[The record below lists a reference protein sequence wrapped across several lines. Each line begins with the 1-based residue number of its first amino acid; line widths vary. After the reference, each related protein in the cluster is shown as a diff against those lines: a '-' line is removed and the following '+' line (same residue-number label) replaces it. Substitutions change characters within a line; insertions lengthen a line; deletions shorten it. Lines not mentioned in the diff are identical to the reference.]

1 MWAIIKKE
9 FKSYF
14 LSPIG
19 YIYIG
24 VFLLM
29 CSVIFYTNIFYSIL
43 LGGYVEF
50 ANFFNSTET
59 ILTFIVPLITMRMF
73 SEERKNGTEQLLLTS
88 PRSVTSIVLG
98 KFIAAAL
105 VVVVSV
111 LLTLIYFGIL
121 CYFGEPQFGKALVAI
136 LGFALLAIAYVSF
149 GMFASSLTENQ
160 VISAVI
166 TIAVFILLWF
176 LPSFSTIF
184 TNFSLMEA
192 FYESFYLGTIS
203 IKNLVLL
210 VSFSALFVVLTII
223 VLQRRKSVK

>member
-24 VFLLM
+24 VFLLT
-29 CSVIFYTNIFYSIL
+29 CSIFFYLDIFVNL
-43 LGGYVEF
+43 
-50 ANFFNSTET
+50 STDFPYMFGSAVT

-88 PRSVTSIVLG
+88 PRSITQVVLG

-105 VVVVSV
+105 VVLVSV

-121 CYFGEPQFGKALVAI
+121 SYFGEPQLGKSLIAI
-136 LGFALLAIAYVSF
+136 LGFALLSIAYVSF

-160 VISAVI
+160 VVSAVI
-166 TIAVFILLWF
+166 TIAVFVLLWF
-176 LPSFSTIF
+176 LPSFSSIF
-184 TNFSLMEA
+184 IDFSLMEA
-192 FYESFYLGTIS
+192 FFESFYLGTIS

-210 VSFSALFVVLTII
+210 VSFTAIFVVFTIM

>member
-1 MWAIIKKE
+1 MWAIVKKE

-24 VFLLM
+24 VFLLT
-29 CSVIFYTNIFYSIL
+29 CSIFFYLDIFVNL
-43 LGGYVEF
+43 
-50 ANFFNSTET
+50 STDFPYMFGSAVT

-88 PRSVTSIVLG
+88 PRSITQIVLG
-98 KFIAAAL
+98 KFVAATL
-105 VVVVSV
+105 VVLVSV

-121 CYFGEPQFGKALVAI
+121 SYFGEPQLGKSLIAI
-136 LGFALLAIAYVSF
+136 LGFALLSIAYVSF

-160 VISAVI
+160 VVSAVI
-166 TIAVFILLWF
+166 TIAVFVLLWF
-176 LPSFSTIF
+176 LPRFSSIF
-184 TNFSLMEA
+184 IDFSLMEA
-192 FYESFYLGTIS
+192 FFESFYLGTIS

-210 VSFSALFVVLTII
+210 VSFTALFVVFTIM

>member
-1 MWAIIKKE
+1 MGAIIKKE

-24 VFLLM
+24 IFLLM
-29 CSVIFYTNIFYSIL
+29 CSIFFYLDIFTYASTD
-43 LGGYVEF
+43 F
-50 ANFFNSTET
+50 AYMFGSTST

-73 SEERKNGTEQLLLTS
+73 AEERKNGTEQLLLTS
-88 PRSVTSIVLG
+88 PRSITSIVLG

-105 VVVVSV
+105 VVLISV

-121 CYFGEPQFGKALVAI
+121 CYFGQPQLGKSLVAI
-136 LGFALLAIAYVSF
+136 LGFALLSIAYVSF

-160 VISAVI
+160 IIAAVISI
-166 TIAVFILLWF
+166 GFFMLLWF
-176 LPSFSTIF
+176 LPGFSSIYTD
-184 TNFSLMEA
+184 FSLMDA
-192 FYESFYLGTIS
+192 FYMSFINGTIS
-203 IKNLVLL
+203 IQNLVLL
-210 VSFSALFVVLTII
+210 LTFSALFIVLTII

>member
-1 MWAIIKKE
+1 MWAIVKKE

-24 VFLLM
+24 VFLLT
-29 CSVIFYTNIFYSIL
+29 CSIFFYLDIFVKL
-43 LGGYVEF
+43 
-50 ANFFNSTET
+50 STDFPYMFRSAVT

-88 PRSVTSIVLG
+88 PRSITQVVLG

-105 VVVVSV
+105 VVLVSV

-121 CYFGEPQFGKALVAI
+121 SYFGEPQLSKSLIAI
-136 LGFALLAIAYVSF
+136 LGFALLSIAYVSF

-160 VISAVI
+160 VVSAVI
-166 TIAVFILLWF
+166 TIAVFVLLWF
-176 LPSFSTIF
+176 LPREQYQLKI
-184 TNFSLMEA
+184 
-192 FYESFYLGTIS
+192 
-203 IKNLVLL
+203 
-210 VSFSALFVVLTII
+210 
-223 VLQRRKSVK
+223 

>member
-29 CSVIFYTNIFYSIL
+29 CSIFFYL
-43 LGGYVEF
+43 DVFTYM
-50 ANFFNSTET
+50 STDFPYMFGSAST

-88 PRSVTSIVLG
+88 PRSVTQVVLG
-98 KFIAAAL
+98 KFIAATL
-105 VVVVSV
+105 VVLVSV

-121 CYFGEPQFGKALVAI
+121 CYFGQPQLGKSLVAI

-160 VISAVI
+160 VVSAVI

-176 LPSFSTIF
+176 LPSFSSTIAD
-184 TNFSLMEA
+184 FSLMEA

-210 VSFSALFVVLTII
+210 VSFSALFVVFTIM

>member
-1 MWAIIKKE
+1 MWAIVKKE

-24 VFLLM
+24 VFLLT
-29 CSVIFYTNIFYSIL
+29 CSIFFYLDIFVNL
-43 LGGYVEF
+43 
-50 ANFFNSTET
+50 STDFPYMFRSAVT

-88 PRSVTSIVLG
+88 PRSITQVVLG

-105 VVVVSV
+105 VVLVSV

-121 CYFGEPQFGKALVAI
+121 SYFGEPQLGKSLIAI
-136 LGFALLAIAYVSF
+136 LGFALLSIAYVSF
-149 GMFASSLTENQ
+149 GIFASSLTENQ
-160 VISAVI
+160 VVSAVI
-166 TIAVFILLWF
+166 TIAVFVLLWF
-176 LPSFSTIF
+176 LPSFSSIF
-184 TNFSLMEA
+184 IDFSLMEA
-192 FYESFYLGTIS
+192 FFESFYLGTIS

-210 VSFSALFVVLTII
+210 LSFTALFVVFTIM

>member
-24 VFLLM
+24 IFLLM
-29 CSVIFYTNIFYSIL
+29 CSIFFYLDIFTYMSTD
-43 LGGYVEF
+43 F
-50 ANFFNSTET
+50 AYMFGSVSTV
-59 ILTFIVPLITMRMF
+59 LTFIVPLITMRMF

-88 PRSVTSIVLG
+88 PRRITSIVLG

-105 VVVVSV
+105 VVLISV
-111 LLTLIYFGIL
+111 LATLIYFGIL
-121 CYFGEPQFGKALVAI
+121 CYFGNPQIGKALIAI
-136 LGFALLAIAYVSF
+136 LGFALLALAYVSF

-160 VISAVI
+160 IIAAVIS
-166 TIAVFILLWF
+166 IAFFMLSWF
-176 LPSFSTIF
+176 LPGFSSIF
-184 TNFSLMEA
+184 TNFSLMDA
-192 FYESFYLGTIS
+192 FYMSFINGTIS
-203 IKNLVLL
+203 IQNLVLL
-210 VSFSALFVVLTII
+210 VSFTILFIIFTIM

>member
-24 VFLLM
+24 VFLLT
-29 CSVIFYTNIFYSIL
+29 CSIFFYL
-43 LGGYVEF
+43 DVF
-50 ANFFNSTET
+50 AYLSTDFPYMFGSAAT

-88 PRSVTSIVLG
+88 SRSITQIVLG

-105 VVVVSV
+105 VVLVSV

-121 CYFGEPQFGKALVAI
+121 CYFGEPQLGKSLVAI

-160 VISAVI
+160 VVSAVI

-176 LPSFSTIF
+176 LPSFSSAF
-184 TNFSLMEA
+184 VDFSLMEA

-210 VSFSALFVVLTII
+210 VSFSALFVVFTIM

>member
-29 CSVIFYTNIFYSIL
+29 CSVFFYLDVFTYM
-43 LGGYVEF
+43 
-50 ANFFNSTET
+50 STDFPYMFGSAST

-88 PRSVTSIVLG
+88 PRSITQIVLG

-105 VVVVSV
+105 VVLVSV
-111 LLTLIYFGIL
+111 LLTLIYFCIL
-121 CYFGEPQFGKALVAI
+121 CYFGEPQLGKSLVAI

-176 LPSFSTIF
+176 LPSFSSVF
-184 TNFSLMEA
+184 TDFSLMEA

-210 VSFSALFVVLTII
+210 VSFSALFVVFTIM

>member
-1 MWAIIKKE
+1 MGAIIKKE

-24 VFLLM
+24 VFLLT
-29 CSVIFYTNIFYSIL
+29 CSIFFYL
-43 LGGYVEF
+43 DVF
-50 ANFFNSTET
+50 AYLSTDFPYMFGSAAT

-88 PRSVTSIVLG
+88 PRSITQIVLG

-105 VVVVSV
+105 VVLVSV

-121 CYFGEPQFGKALVAI
+121 CYFGEPQLGKSLVAI

-160 VISAVI
+160 VVSAVI

-176 LPSFSTIF
+176 LPSFSSALVD
-184 TNFSLMEA
+184 FSLMEA

-210 VSFSALFVVLTII
+210 VSFSALFVVFTIM

>member
-9 FKSYF
+9 FRSYF

-29 CSVIFYTNIFYSIL
+29 CSIFFYL
-43 LGGYVEF
+43 DVFTYM
-50 ANFFNSTET
+50 STDFPYMFGSAST

-88 PRSVTSIVLG
+88 PRSITQVVLG

-105 VVVVSV
+105 VVLVSV

-121 CYFGEPQFGKALVAI
+121 CYFGEPQLGKSLVAI

-176 LPSFSTIF
+176 LPNFSSTF
-184 TNFSLMEA
+184 SDFSLMEA

-210 VSFSALFVVLTII
+210 VSFSALFVVFTIM

>member
-1 MWAIIKKE
+1 MWAIVKKE

-24 VFLLM
+24 VFLLT
-29 CSVIFYTNIFYSIL
+29 CSIFFYLDIFVNL
-43 LGGYVEF
+43 
-50 ANFFNSTET
+50 STDFPYMFGSAVT

-88 PRSVTSIVLG
+88 PRSITQVVLG

-105 VVVVSV
+105 VVLVSV

-121 CYFGEPQFGKALVAI
+121 SYFGEPQLGKSLIAI
-136 LGFALLAIAYVSF
+136 LGFALLSIAYVSF

-160 VISAVI
+160 VVSAVI
-166 TIAVFILLWF
+166 TIAVFVLLWF
-176 LPSFSTIF
+176 LPSFSSIF
-184 TNFSLMEA
+184 IDFSLMEA
-192 FYESFYLGTIS
+192 FFESFYLGTIS

-210 VSFSALFVVLTII
+210 VSFTAIFVVFTIM

>member
-1 MWAIIKKE
+1 MWAIVKKE

-24 VFLLM
+24 VFLLT
-29 CSVIFYTNIFYSIL
+29 CSIFFYLDIFVNL
-43 LGGYVEF
+43 
-50 ANFFNSTET
+50 STDFPYMFGSAVT

-88 PRSVTSIVLG
+88 PRSITQVVLG

-105 VVVVSV
+105 VVLVSV

-121 CYFGEPQFGKALVAI
+121 SYFGEPQLSKSLIAI
-136 LGFALLAIAYVSF
+136 LGFALLSIAYVSF

-160 VISAVI
+160 VVSAVI
-166 TIAVFILLWF
+166 TIAVFVLLWF
-176 LPSFSTIF
+176 LPSFSSIF
-184 TNFSLMEA
+184 IDFSLMEA
-192 FYESFYLGTIS
+192 FFESFYLGTIS

-210 VSFSALFVVLTII
+210 VSFTALFVVFTIM

>member
-29 CSVIFYTNIFYSIL
+29 CSIFFYL
-43 LGGYVEF
+43 DVFTYM
-50 ANFFNSTET
+50 STDFPYMFGSAST

-88 PRSVTSIVLG
+88 PRSITQVVLG

-105 VVVVSV
+105 VVLVSV

-121 CYFGEPQFGKALVAI
+121 CYFGQPQLGKSLVAI

-176 LPSFSTIF
+176 LPNFSSTF
-184 TNFSLMEA
+184 SDFSLMEA

-210 VSFSALFVVLTII
+210 VSFSALFVVFTIM
-223 VLQRRKSVK
+223 VLQRRKSIK

>member
-1 MWAIIKKE
+1 MWAIVKKE

-24 VFLLM
+24 VFLLT
-29 CSVIFYTNIFYSIL
+29 CSIFFYLDIF
-43 LGGYVEF
+43 V
-50 ANFFNSTET
+50 NWSTDFPYMFGSAVT

-88 PRSVTSIVLG
+88 PRSITQIVLG
-98 KFIAAAL
+98 KFVAATL
-105 VVVVSV
+105 VVLVSV

-121 CYFGEPQFGKALVAI
+121 SYFGEPQLGKSLIAI
-136 LGFALLAIAYVSF
+136 LGFALLSIAYVSF

-160 VISAVI
+160 VVSAVI
-166 TIAVFILLWF
+166 TIAVFVLLWF
-176 LPSFSTIF
+176 LPSFSSIF
-184 TNFSLMEA
+184 IDFSLMEA
-192 FYESFYLGTIS
+192 FFESFYLGTIS

-210 VSFSALFVVLTII
+210 V
-223 VLQRRKSVK
+223 

>member
-1 MWAIIKKE
+1 MWAIVKKE

-24 VFLLM
+24 VFLLT
-29 CSVIFYTNIFYSIL
+29 CSIFFYLDIFVNL
-43 LGGYVEF
+43 
-50 ANFFNSTET
+50 STDFPYMFGSAVT

-88 PRSVTSIVLG
+88 PRSITQIVLG
-98 KFIAAAL
+98 KFVAATL
-105 VVVVSV
+105 VVLVSV

-121 CYFGEPQFGKALVAI
+121 SYFGEPQLSKSLIAI
-136 LGFALLAIAYVSF
+136 LGFALLSIAYVSF

-160 VISAVI
+160 VVSAVI
-166 TIAVFILLWF
+166 TIAVFVLLWF
-176 LPSFSTIF
+176 LPSFSSIF
-184 TNFSLMEA
+184 IDFSLMEA
-192 FYESFYLGTIS
+192 FFESFYLGTIS

-210 VSFSALFVVLTII
+210 VSFTVLFVVFTIM

>member
-29 CSVIFYTNIFYSIL
+29 CSIFFYL
-43 LGGYVEF
+43 DVFTYM
-50 ANFFNSTET
+50 STDFPYMFGSAST

-88 PRSVTSIVLG
+88 PRSITQVVLG

-105 VVVVSV
+105 VVLVSV

-121 CYFGEPQFGKALVAI
+121 CYFGEPQLGKSLVAI

-176 LPSFSTIF
+176 LPNFSSTF
-184 TNFSLMEA
+184 SDFSLMEA

-210 VSFSALFVVLTII
+210 VSFSALFVVFTIM
-223 VLQRRKSVK
+223 VLQRRKSIK

>member
-1 MWAIIKKE
+1 MWAIVKKE

-24 VFLLM
+24 VFLLT
-29 CSVIFYTNIFYSIL
+29 CSIFFYLDIFVNL
-43 LGGYVEF
+43 
-50 ANFFNSTET
+50 STDFPYMFGSAVT

-88 PRSVTSIVLG
+88 PRSITQVVLG

-105 VVVVSV
+105 VVLVSV

-121 CYFGEPQFGKALVAI
+121 SYFGEPQLGKSLIAI
-136 LGFALLAIAYVSF
+136 FGFALLAIAYVSF

-160 VISAVI
+160 VVSAVI
-166 TIAVFILLWF
+166 TIAVFVLLWF
-176 LPSFSTIF
+176 LPSFSSTFID
-184 TNFSLMEA
+184 FSLMEA
-192 FYESFYLGTIS
+192 FFESFYLGTIS

-210 VSFSALFVVLTII
+210 VSFTAIFVVFTIM

>member
-14 LSPIG
+14 LSLIG

-29 CSVIFYTNIFYSIL
+29 CSIFFYL
-43 LGGYVEF
+43 DVF
-50 ANFFNSTET
+50 AYSSTDFPYMFGSAST

-88 PRSVTSIVLG
+88 PRSITQIVLG

-105 VVVVSV
+105 VVLVSV
-111 LLTLIYFGIL
+111 LLTLIYFCIL
-121 CYFGEPQFGKALVAI
+121 CYFGEPQLGKSLVAI

-176 LPSFSTIF
+176 LPSFSSTF
-184 TNFSLMEA
+184 ADFSLMEA

-210 VSFSALFVVLTII
+210 VSFSALFVVFTIM

>member
-29 CSVIFYTNIFYSIL
+29 CSVFFYSDVFWYGITDFPRMFES
-43 LGGYVEF
+43 V
-50 ANFFNSTET
+50 ATV
-59 ILTFIVPLITMRMF
+59 LTFIVPILTMRMF

-88 PRSVTSIVLG
+88 PRSITSIVLG

-105 VVVVSV
+105 VVVISV
-111 LLTLIYFGIL
+111 LITLMYYAIL
-121 CYFGEPQFGKALVAI
+121 CYFGEPQLGKSLVAI
-136 LGFALLAIAYVSF
+136 LGVALLSVAYVSF

-160 VISAVI
+160 IISAVI
-166 TIAVFILLWF
+166 SLAVFILLWL
-176 LPSFSTIF
+176 LPGFSSIF
-184 TNFSLMEA
+184 IDFSLMYA
-192 FYESFYLGTIS
+192 FYDSFYIGTIA
-203 IKNLVLL
+203 IENLVLL
-210 VSFSALFVVLTII
+210 VSFTALFIILTIM

>member
-29 CSVIFYTNIFYSIL
+29 CSIFFYL
-43 LGGYVEF
+43 DVF
-50 ANFFNSTET
+50 AFLSTDFPYMFGSAST

-88 PRSVTSIVLG
+88 PRSITQVVLG
-98 KFIAAAL
+98 KFIAATL
-105 VVVVSV
+105 VVLVSV

-121 CYFGEPQFGKALVAI
+121 CYFGEPQLGKSLVAI

-176 LPSFSTIF
+176 LPSFSSTF
-184 TNFSLMEA
+184 ADFSLMEA

-203 IKNLVLL
+203 IKNLILL
-210 VSFSALFVVLTII
+210 VSFSALFVVFTIM

>member
-24 VFLLM
+24 VFLLT
-29 CSVIFYTNIFYSIL
+29 SSIFFYLDVFYYLSTDFP
-43 LGGYVEF
+43 YMF
-50 ANFFNSTET
+50 ASTST

-98 KFIAAAL
+98 KFFAAAL
-105 VVVVSV
+105 VVLVSV
-111 LLTLIYFGIL
+111 FLTLIYYGIL
-121 CYFGEPQFGKALVAI
+121 CYFGEPQLGKSLIVI

-160 VISAVI
+160 VVAAVI
-166 TIAVFILLWF
+166 TMGVFLLLWF
-176 LPSFSTIF
+176 LPNFSNIF
-184 TNFSLMEA
+184 LNFSLMEA
-192 FYESFYLGTIS
+192 FYESFYIGTIS

-210 VSFSALFVVLTII
+210 LSFTTLFITLTII

>member
-1 MWAIIKKE
+1 MWAIVKKE

-24 VFLLM
+24 VFLLT
-29 CSVIFYTNIFYSIL
+29 CSIFFYLDIFVNL
-43 LGGYVEF
+43 
-50 ANFFNSTET
+50 STDFPYMFRSAVT

-88 PRSVTSIVLG
+88 PRSITQVVLG

-105 VVVVSV
+105 VVLVSV

-121 CYFGEPQFGKALVAI
+121 RYFGETQLGKSLIAI
-136 LGFALLAIAYVSF
+136 LGFALLSIAYVSF

-160 VISAVI
+160 VVSAVI
-166 TIAVFILLWF
+166 TIAVFVLLWF
-176 LPSFSTIF
+176 LPSFSSIF
-184 TNFSLMEA
+184 IDFSLMEA
-192 FYESFYLGTIS
+192 FFESFYLGTIS

-210 VSFSALFVVLTII
+210 VSFTAIFVVFTIM

>member
-1 MWAIIKKE
+1 MWAIVKKE

-24 VFLLM
+24 VFLLT
-29 CSVIFYTNIFYSIL
+29 CSIFFYLDIFVNL
-43 LGGYVEF
+43 
-50 ANFFNSTET
+50 STDFPYMFGSAVT

-88 PRSVTSIVLG
+88 PRSITQIVLG
-98 KFIAAAL
+98 KFVAATL
-105 VVVVSV
+105 VVLVSV

-121 CYFGEPQFGKALVAI
+121 SYFGEPQLGKSLIAI
-136 LGFALLAIAYVSF
+136 LGFALLSIAYVSF

-160 VISAVI
+160 VVSAVI
-166 TIAVFILLWF
+166 TIAVFVLLWF
-176 LPSFSTIF
+176 LPSFSSIF
-184 TNFSLMEA
+184 IDFTLMEA
-192 FYESFYLGTIS
+192 FFESFYLGTIS

-210 VSFSALFVVLTII
+210 VSFTVLFVVFTIM

>member
-1 MWAIIKKE
+1 MWAIVKKE

-24 VFLLM
+24 VFLLT
-29 CSVIFYTNIFYSIL
+29 CSIFFYLDIFVNL
-43 LGGYVEF
+43 
-50 ANFFNSTET
+50 STDFPYMFGSAVT

-88 PRSVTSIVLG
+88 PRSITQVVLG

-105 VVVVSV
+105 VVLVSV

-121 CYFGEPQFGKALVAI
+121 SYFGEPQLSKSLIAI
-136 LGFALLAIAYVSF
+136 LGFALLSIAYVSF

-160 VISAVI
+160 VVSAVI
-166 TIAVFILLWF
+166 TIAVFVLLWF
-176 LPSFSTIF
+176 LPSFSSIF
-184 TNFSLMEA
+184 IDFSLMEA
-192 FYESFYLGTIS
+192 FFESFYLGTIS

-210 VSFSALFVVLTII
+210 VSFTAIFVVFTII

>member
-24 VFLLM
+24 VFLLT
-29 CSVIFYTNIFYSIL
+29 CSIFFYL
-43 LGGYVEF
+43 DVF
-50 ANFFNSTET
+50 AYLSTDFPYMFGSAAT

-88 PRSVTSIVLG
+88 PRSITQIVLG
-98 KFIAAAL
+98 KFVAAAL
-105 VVVVSV
+105 VVIVSV

-121 CYFGEPQFGKALVAI
+121 SYFGEPQLGKSLVAI

>member
-24 VFLLM
+24 IFLLV
-29 CSVIFYTNIFYSIL
+29 CSVFFYLDIFAYQTTN
-43 LGGYVEF
+43 F
-50 ANFFNSTET
+50 ANMFGSAAT
-59 ILTFIVPLITMRMF
+59 ILTFIVPILTMRMF

-98 KFIAAAL
+98 KFFAACAVCL
-105 VVVVSV
+105 ISTLAT
-111 LLTLIYFGIL
+111 LLYFIIL
-121 CYFGEPQFGKALVAI
+121 CNFGKPQIASALVAI
-136 LGFALLAIAYVSF
+136 LGFALLSFAYVSF

-160 VISAVI
+160 VVAAIISI
-166 TIAVFILLWF
+166 GFFLLSWF
-176 LPSFSTIF
+176 LPNIITSLSDY
-184 TNFSLMEA
+184 SLMYA
-192 FYESFYLGTIS
+192 FYDSFMMGTIA

-210 VSFSALFVVLTII
+210 ISFTVMFIIFTIMVI
-223 VLQRRKSVK
+223 QRRKNVK

>member
-1 MWAIIKKE
+1 MWAIVKKE

-24 VFLLM
+24 VFLLT
-29 CSVIFYTNIFYSIL
+29 CSIFFYLDIFVNL
-43 LGGYVEF
+43 
-50 ANFFNSTET
+50 STDFPYMFRSAVT

-88 PRSVTSIVLG
+88 PRSITQVVLG

-105 VVVVSV
+105 VVLVSV

-121 CYFGEPQFGKALVAI
+121 SYFGEPQLGKSLIAI
-136 LGFALLAIAYVSF
+136 LGFALLSIAYVSF

-160 VISAVI
+160 VVSAVI
-166 TIAVFILLWF
+166 TIAVFVLLWF
-176 LPSFSTIF
+176 LPSFSSIF
-184 TNFSLMEA
+184 IDFSLMEA
-192 FYESFYLGTIS
+192 FFESFYLGTIS

-210 VSFSALFVVLTII
+210 VSFTAIFVVFTIM

>member
-29 CSVIFYTNIFYSIL
+29 CSIFFYL
-43 LGGYVEF
+43 DVFTYM
-50 ANFFNSTET
+50 STDFPYMFGSAST

-88 PRSVTSIVLG
+88 PRSITQVVLG

-105 VVVVSV
+105 VVLVSV

-121 CYFGEPQFGKALVAI
+121 CYFGEPQLGKSLVAI

-176 LPSFSTIF
+176 LPNFSSTF
-184 TNFSLMEA
+184 SYFSLMEA

-210 VSFSALFVVLTII
+210 VSFSALFVVFTIM

>member
-1 MWAIIKKE
+1 MWAIVKKE

-24 VFLLM
+24 VFLLT
-29 CSVIFYTNIFYSIL
+29 CSIFFYLDIFVNL
-43 LGGYVEF
+43 
-50 ANFFNSTET
+50 STDFPYMFRSAVT

-88 PRSVTSIVLG
+88 PRSITQVVLG

-105 VVVVSV
+105 VVLVSV

-121 CYFGEPQFGKALVAI
+121 SYFGEPQLGKSLIAI
-136 LGFALLAIAYVSF
+136 LGFALLSIAYVSF

-160 VISAVI
+160 VVSAVI
-166 TIAVFILLWF
+166 TIAVFVLLWF
-176 LPSFSTIF
+176 LPSFSSIF
-184 TNFSLMEA
+184 IDFSLMEA
-192 FYESFYLGTIS
+192 FFESFYLGTIS

-210 VSFSALFVVLTII
+210 LSFTALFVVFTIM